1 MNDTAVI
8 DMEDLRATVAEVL
21 DIDEDLLTDEAHF
34 TEDLDVDSLMAL
46 GVMVVLEKKYEVKLR
61 EEELKDITSLRRV
74 HDLLA
79 EKIRK

>member
-1 MNDTAVI
+1 
-8 DMEDLRATVAEVL
+8 MEDLRATVAEVL
-21 DIDEDLLTDEAHF
+21 DIDEDLLTDDAHF

>member
-1 MNDTAVI
+1 MNDTAVV

-21 DIDEDLLTDEAHF
+21 DIDEDLLTDDAHF